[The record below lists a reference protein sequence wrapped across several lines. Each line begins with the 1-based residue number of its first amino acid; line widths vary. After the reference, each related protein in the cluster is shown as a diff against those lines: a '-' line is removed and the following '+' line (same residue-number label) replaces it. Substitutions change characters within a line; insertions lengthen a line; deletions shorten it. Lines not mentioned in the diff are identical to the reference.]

1 MAPGAIWPMSWEVL
15 FGRARR
21 LLARGGS
28 ARTRAVVVLRRR
40 EGGDVCAG
48 GAVGEVDGVAES
60 LEGVG
65 DVGVEV
71 VDDDA
76 V

>member
-21 LLARGGS
+21 LLAKGGS

-40 EGGDVCAG
+40 EGAMFVQ
-48 GAVGEVDGVAES
+48 AVL
-60 LEGVG
+60 LERLMGLPRVWK
-65 DVGVEV
+65 VWEM
-71 VDDDA
+71 
-76 V
+76 